1 MNHSVRSLP
10 DKHFVN
16 MRFVKSVL
24 AWTVCFAVCTIMLQ
38 CCSEANRKSVSSIPN
53 TQPPKTELPNP
64 IINVYVENSGSM
76 DGYVK
81 GVTEFEQIV
90 YNYLSD
96 IKISKLSDTLN
107 LNYINSQIIP
117 QGSDIS
123 DFIEKLEPTTFQLRG
138 GDRRTSDIA
147 VVLKSILSEMKENS
161 VAIFVSDCIFSP
173 GKGKD
178 ATQYLVNQQ
187 TGIKVAFAD
196 CLNRQENFAVMAY
209 RCLSHFSGIYYD
221 CNDSKTKIDEK
232 RPFYIWIMGHKDYLM
247 KMRKLEKGF
256 KGGGIQNI
264 FLASTGNVEIP
275 YALKMG
281 SGKFDLDR
289 KDPKTTLK
297 RGRIEHNGRFSFAVD
312 IDCSH
317 LLLDD
322 SYIVDNTHYEMSNKD
337 FDLEIS
343 KAKSSKYTH
352 TLQFSS
358 DRVISCQL
366 LVDLKMQ
373 IPTWAEEYNDDNGV
387 GISSSTMDK
396 TFGIKYL
403 IGGVYDAFSF
413 KTDSYATIKLNIN
426 N

>member
-24 AWTVCFAVCTIMLQ
+24 AWTICLAVCILVLQ
-38 CCSEANRKSVSSIPN
+38 CCGEANRKSVSSIP
-53 TQPPKTELPNP
+53 TAQLPKTELPNP
-64 IINVYVENSGSM
+64 IIDVYVENSGSM

-81 GVTEFEQIV
+81 GITEFEQIV

-96 IKISKLSDTLN
+96 IRISGLSDTLN
-107 LNYINSQIIP
+107 LNYINSHIIP

-123 DFIEKLEPTTFQLRG
+123 DFIEKLEPTTFRLRG

-173 GKGKD
+173 GRGKD

-196 CLNRQENFAVMAY
+196 YLNHQADFSVMAY

-221 CNDSKTKIDEK
+221 CNDSKTKIEEK

-247 KMRKLEKGF
+247 KMRKLEKSF
-256 KGGGIQNI
+256 KGEGIQNI
-264 FLASTGNVEIP
+264 FLASAGNVEIP

-281 SGKFDLDR
+281 SGKFELD
-289 KDPKTTLK
+289 KKEPKTTLK
-297 RGRIEHNGRFSFAVD
+297 RGRIGHNGKFSFAVD
-312 IDCSH
+312 MDCSR

-322 SYIVDNTHYEMSNKD
+322 SYIVDNTHYEMNHKD

-343 KAKSSKYTH
+343 KAKNSKYTH

-358 DRVISCQL
+358 DRVVSCQL
-366 LVDLKMQ
+366 LVGLKMQ
-373 IPTWAEEYNDDNGV
+373 IPAWAEECNDDNGI
-387 GISSSTMDK
+387 GINSSTMDK

-413 KTDSYATIKLNIN
+413 KTNSYTTVKLNIN